1 MRRDEVR
8 ALWSKV
14 RKCLSPGE
22 GEDRG
27 FGGAQD
33 CWAQEGGPRTES
45 LTLVGPLTW
54 AQCELQLQT
63 LLSSTIQAAANAS
76 PFVLHSMPSE
86 WKVAVF

>member
-1 MRRDEVR
+1 MRRDEAR

-27 FGGAQD
+27 LGGAQD

-54 AQCELQLQT
+54 E
-63 LLSSTIQAAANAS
+63 I
-76 PFVLHSMPSE
+76 P
-86 WKVAVF
+86 